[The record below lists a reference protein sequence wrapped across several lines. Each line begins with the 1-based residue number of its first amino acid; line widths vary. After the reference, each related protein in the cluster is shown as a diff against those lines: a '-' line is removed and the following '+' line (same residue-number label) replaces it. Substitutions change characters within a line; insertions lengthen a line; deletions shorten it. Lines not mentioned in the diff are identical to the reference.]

1 MPMIYVT
8 VAGET
13 FGIKTAKQEAML
25 HRMEKNYG
33 PFMTADTVP
42 AEKVLFIADIDRT
55 VTVPAGEPLKTFDYA
70 LTEDPLGSGY
80 IRTAVS
86 FPSRTRRAARPSR

>member
-42 AEKVLFIADIDRT
+42 ARMLSPKSI
-55 VTVPAGEPLKTFDYA
+55 
-70 LTEDPLGSGY
+70 
-80 IRTAVS
+80 
-86 FPSRTRRAARPSR
+86 

>member
-25 HRMEKNYG
+25 HRMG
-33 PFMTADTVP
+33 RITG
-42 AEKVLFIADIDRT
+42 L
-55 VTVPAGEPLKTFDYA
+55 
-70 LTEDPLGSGY
+70 S
-80 IRTAVS
+80 
-86 FPSRTRRAARPSR
+86 